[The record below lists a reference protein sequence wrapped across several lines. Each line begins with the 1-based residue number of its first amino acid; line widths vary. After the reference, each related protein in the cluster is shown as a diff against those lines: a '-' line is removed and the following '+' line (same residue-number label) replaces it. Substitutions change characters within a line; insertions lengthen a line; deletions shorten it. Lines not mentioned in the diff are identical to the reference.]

1 MRAKKVDSTQ
11 PQIVAAL
18 RNSGASV
25 FSTASVG
32 SGFPDLVASYRNW
45 TCLIECKT
53 GRGGL
58 NSLQREFHDNW
69 GGLILVCRTP
79 EEAVSEFWKAWSA
92 GLINRAPALGVVR
105 KVKGR
110 MGEE

>member
-1 MRAKKVDSTQ
+1 MRAKKVDNTHAG
-11 PQIVAAL
+11 IVNAL
-18 RNSGASV
+18 RASGASV
-25 FSTASVG
+25 FSTAALG
-32 SGFPDLVASYRNW
+32 CGFPDLVASYRNW

-58 NSLQREFHDNW
+58 NALQRQFQDNW

-92 GLINRAPALGVVR
+92 GLIHRAPALGTVR